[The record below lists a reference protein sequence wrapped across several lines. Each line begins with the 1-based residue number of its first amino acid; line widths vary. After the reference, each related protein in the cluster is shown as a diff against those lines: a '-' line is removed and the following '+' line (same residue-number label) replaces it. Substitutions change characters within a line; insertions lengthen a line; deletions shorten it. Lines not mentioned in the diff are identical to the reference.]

1 MAKIRVLPDVV
12 ASQVAAGEVV
22 ERPASVVKELVENSL
37 DAGARRIEVRIDRG
51 GVALIR
57 VSDDGCGMSRE
68 DALLSLER
76 HATSK
81 LRHAADLATI
91 QTLGFRGEALPS
103 MASVSRFSLSTRESE
118 ALAGTEVV
126 VEGGT
131 LRDVRDWGGAPGTV
145 MEVRDLFFNVPARR
159 KFLRSENTEF
169 GHIEQTVR
177 VQALAHPEVGF
188 TLLRDGRML
197 FQLPSRA
204 PLFARISGLIGG
216 DLAAGLVERTAIERD
231 GLRVHGWL
239 ASPGRSRSDR
249 SLSLV
254 FINGRAVENP
264 ALTHALRA
272 AYGDTLARGQYPLC
286 FLFVEM
292 DPAAVD
298 VNVHPAKREVR
309 FRDGLGIQSTLA
321 SLLQECLRPAPTPT
335 PGTAANA
342 STSHAA
348 SPSGLVWQPRSE
360 RKPREGMHAFPG
372 EPAAPTPTVRISPVP
387 QQPSLPLPSSPH
399 PPRPTPFS
407 SPASPASLA
416 TPTLPPHR
424 TPAAPAALPP
434 TSTPAPIAGADPAA
448 GSSTDD
454 DPSGLEPA
462 SPTSRAPAVVQGP
475 VETSSPP
482 APRFRLLGLLASTYA
497 VLEGTEGLVLMDL
510 RAAHERILYEA
521 LQSQSL
527 AAPTASQPLLV
538 PLILTLPPHET
549 ALVRDHLPLLQ
560 QMGFGL
566 EEFGANT
573 LKVEA
578 LPAHLPP
585 AADPA
590 AWLAELLHELARG
603 GEGGARAR
611 LDFDSLAAT
620 VSARATPRTTTRSD
634 AEVTSL
640 LHRLLACDMPYCDP
654 LGRPTLVQF
663 SHQELARK
671 FGRK

>member
-188 TLLRDGRML
+188 TLLRDGRMI

-204 PLFARISGLIGG
+204 PLYARISGLIGG

-321 SLLQECLRPAPTPT
+321 SLLQECLRPSPPPT
-335 PGTAANA
+335 PGTAA
-342 STSHAA
+342 SHAA

-372 EPAAPTPTVRISPVP
+372 EPASPAPTVRISPVP

-424 TPAAPAALPP
+424 TPPDPAAQPP
-434 TSTPAPIAGADPAA
+434 AATPAPVAGADPVA

-454 DPSGLEPA
+454 DSSGPEPA
-462 SPTSRAPAVVQGP
+462 CPSSRAPTVVLDP

-482 APRFRLLGLLASTYA
+482 VPRFRLLGLLASTYA
-497 VLEGTEGLVLMDL
+497 VLEGAEGLVLMDL

-578 LPAHLPP
+578 LPPHHPP

-590 AWLAELLHELARG
+590 ARLAEILPERARG

>member
-51 GVALIR
+51 GAALIR

-103 MASVSRFSLSTRESE
+103 MASVSRFTLSTRESE

-126 VEGGT
+126 LEGGT

-188 TLLRDGRML
+188 TLLRDGRMI

-204 PLFARISGLIGG
+204 PLYARISGLIGG
-216 DLAAGLVERTAIERD
+216 DLASALVERTAIERD

-309 FRDGLGIQSTLA
+309 FQDGLGIQSTLA

-335 PGTAANA
+335 P
-342 STSHAA
+342 SIAA
-348 SPSGLVWQPRSE
+348 SSAGLVWQPRSE

-372 EPAAPTPTVRISPVP
+372 EPAAPAPAVRISPVP
-387 QQPSLPLPSSPH
+387 QQPSLHLPPST
-399 PPRPTPFS
+399 PPTN
-407 SPASPASLA
+407 
-416 TPTLPPHR
+416 PTLPASS
-424 TPAAPAALPP
+424 TSLP
-434 TSTPAPIAGADPAA
+434 TPAPLAHRAPANPADPPPAADPAPVAGTDLAA
-448 GSSTDD
+448 GSSTVSDL
-454 DPSGLEPA
+454 SGLEPA
-462 SPTSRAPAVVQGP
+462 SAASPAPAVVLGP

-482 APRFRLLGLLASTYA
+482 PPRFRLLGLLASTYA
-497 VLEGTEGLVLMDL
+497 VLEGAEGLVLMDL

-521 LQSQSL
+521 LQSQAL

>member
-37 DAGARRIEVRIDRG
+37 DAGARQIEVRIDRG
-51 GVALIR
+51 GTALIR
-57 VSDDGCGMSRE
+57 ISDDGSGMVRE

-81 LRHAADLATI
+81 LKDASDLAAI
-91 QTLGFRGEALPS
+91 RTLGFRGEALPS
-103 MASVSRFSLSTRESE
+103 IASVSRFTLATREAA

-169 GHIEQTVR
+169 GHIEQIVR

-188 TLLRDGRML
+188 TLLRDGRIIL
-197 FQLPSRA
+197 QLPSRA
-204 PLFARISGLIGG
+204 PLPTRIAGLIGTEQ
-216 DLAAGLVERTAIERD
+216 AANLIERPLVERG

-239 ASPGRSRSDR
+239 SAPGRGRSDR
-249 SLSLV
+249 SLSLI
-254 FINGRAVENP
+254 FINGRPVENP
-264 ALTHALRA
+264 ALSYALRA
-272 AYGDTLARGQYPLC
+272 AYGDTLARGQHPLC

-321 SLLQECLRPAPTPT
+321 TLLQECLRPTPAPPL
-335 PGTAANA
+335 PSPAATADAD
-342 STSHAA
+342 
-348 SPSGLVWQPRSE
+348 WQPRSE
-360 RKPREGMHAFPG
+360 RKPRDGHYTFPG
-372 EPAAPTPTVRISPVP
+372 TPA
-387 QQPSLPLPSSPH
+387 
-399 PPRPTPFS
+399 
-407 SPASPASLA
+407 
-416 TPTLPPHR
+416 
-424 TPAAPAALPP
+424 PAAPAVRVTHVPVQPALPLPAVASPARQLTTTPPPDDAVGQAP
-434 TSTPAPIAGADPAA
+434 TPGASPVTPPALATTPARSAQPEP
-448 GSSTDD
+448 
-454 DPSGLEPA
+454 LPA
-462 SPTSRAPAVVQGP
+462 SPSPAITVP
-475 VETSSPP
+475 T
-482 APRFRLLGLLASTYA
+482 FRPMGLLAHTYA
-497 VLEGTEGLVLMDL
+497 VLEGEEGLVLMDL
-510 RAAHERILYEA
+510 RAAHERILYE
-521 LQSQSL
+521 SL
-527 AAPTASQPLLV
+527 RAHASAAPTASQPLLV
-538 PLILTLPPHET
+538 PLILTLPPRET
-549 ALVRDHLPLLQ
+549 ALVRDHLPLLHR
-560 QMGFGL
+560 MGFGL

-573 LKVEA
+573 IKVEA
-578 LPAHLPP
+578 MPAHMPP

-611 LDFDSLAAT
+611 LDFDALAAA
-620 VSARATPRTTTRSD
+620 VSARATPRVTARTD
-634 AEVTSL
+634 AEVVSL
-640 LHRLLACDMPYCDP
+640 LTRLLACEMPYCDP
-654 LGRPTLVQF
+654 LGRPTLIQF

-671 FGRK
+671 FGRRPA

>member
-103 MASVSRFSLSTRESE
+103 MASVSRFCLSTRESE

-204 PLFARISGLIGG
+204 PLYARISGLIGG

-342 STSHAA
+342 SASHAA

-372 EPAAPTPTVRISPVP
+372 EQASPTPTVRISPVP

-399 PPRPTPFS
+399 PPRPTPFA

-416 TPTLPPHR
+416 TPTLPPDR

-448 GSSTDD
+448 GSSMDD

-462 SPTSRAPAVVQGP
+462 SPTSRAPTVVLDP

-497 VLEGTEGLVLMDL
+497 VLEGAEGLVLMDL

-566 EEFGANT
+566 EEFGSNT

>member
-37 DAGARRIEVRIDRG
+37 DAGARQIEVRIDRG

-57 VSDDGCGMSRE
+57 VSDDGGGMSRE

-91 QTLGFRGEALPS
+91 RTLGFRGEALPS
-103 MASVSRFSLSTRESE
+103 IASVSRFSLATREAA
-118 ALAGTEVV
+118 ALAGTEVT

-131 LRDVRDWGGAPGTV
+131 LRDVRDWGGAPGAV

-159 KFLRSENTEF
+159 KFLRSEHTEF

-188 TLLRDGRML
+188 TLLRDGRVV

-204 PLFARISGLIGG
+204 PLHTRITGLIGA
-216 DLAAGLVERTAIERD
+216 DLASGLVERPEVERG

-239 ASPGRSRSDR
+239 AAPGRVRGDR

-254 FINGRAVENP
+254 FVNGRPVENP

-272 AYGDTLARGQYPLC
+272 AYGDALARGQHPLC

-321 SLLQECLRPAPTPT
+321 SLLQECLRPAS
-335 PGTAANA
+335 AAVPPLP
-342 STSHAA
+342 AA
-348 SPSGLVWQPRSE
+348 AADGLVWKPRSE
-360 RKPREGMHAFPG
+360 RKPRDGFHPFPG
-372 EPAAPTPTVRISPVP
+372 EPLPPPASVRAIPTPV
-387 QQPSLPLPSSPH
+387 QPPLAITAVA
-399 PPRPTPFS
+399 PP
-407 SPASPASLA
+407 
-416 TPTLPPHR
+416 
-424 TPAAPAALPP
+424 
-434 TSTPAPIAGADPAA
+434 
-448 GSSTDD
+448 
-454 DPSGLEPA
+454 
-462 SPTSRAPAVVQGP
+462 
-475 VETSSPP
+475 TSSPP
-482 APRFRLLGLLASTYA
+482 TSSPPSSEPVRAPVASAHTPPASAVPEPAVGGADLPHFRPLGLLAQTYA
-497 VLEGTEGLVLMDL
+497 VLEGGEGLVLMDL
-510 RAAHERILYEA
+510 RAAHERILYEELRA
-521 LQSQSL
+521 HAL
-527 AAPTASQPLLV
+527 AAPNASQPLLV
-538 PLILTLPPHET
+538 PLILTLPPRET
-549 ALVRDHLPLLQ
+549 ALVRDHLPLLHH
-560 QMGFGL
+560 MGFGL

-578 LPAHLPP
+578 LPARLPP
-585 AADPA
+585 AANPG
-590 AWLAELLHELARG
+590 AWLADLLHELARG

-611 LDFDSLAAT
+611 LDFDALAAT
-620 VSARATPRTTTRSD
+620 VSARATPRTTARTD
-634 AEVTSL
+634 AEVASL
-640 LHRLLACDMPYCDP
+640 LTRLLACDMPYCDP
-654 LGRPTLVQF
+654 LGRPTLIQF

-671 FGRK
+671 FGRKAV

>member
-103 MASVSRFSLSTRESE
+103 IASVSRFSLSTRESE

-126 VEGGT
+126 LEGGT

-188 TLLRDGRML
+188 TLLRDGRMI

-204 PLFARISGLIGG
+204 PLYARISGLIGG
-216 DLAAGLVERTAIERD
+216 DLASALVERTAIERD

-321 SLLQECLRPAPTPT
+321 SLLQECLRPAPPPT
-335 PGTAANA
+335 PSTAASTAA
-342 STSHAA
+342 STA
-348 SPSGLVWQPRSE
+348 GLVWQPRSE

-372 EPAAPTPTVRISPVP
+372 EPAAPAPAVRISPVP
-387 QQPSLPLPSSPH
+387 QQPSLHLPPST
-399 PPRPTPFS
+399 PPTN
-407 SPASPASLA
+407 
-416 TPTLPPHR
+416 PTLPASS
-424 TPAAPAALPP
+424 TSLP
-434 TSTPAPIAGADPAA
+434 TPAPLAHRAPANPADPPPAADPAPVAGTDLAA
-448 GSSTDD
+448 GSSTVSDL
-454 DPSGLEPA
+454 SGLEPA
-462 SPTSRAPAVVQGP
+462 SAASPAPAPAAVLGP

-482 APRFRLLGLLASTYA
+482 PPRFRLLGLLASTYA

-521 LQSQSL
+521 LQSQTL

-566 EEFGANT
+566 EEFGTNT

>member
-204 PLFARISGLIGG
+204 PLYARISGLIGG

-321 SLLQECLRPAPTPT
+321 SLLQECLRPAPPSTPS
-335 PGTAANA
+335 TA
-342 STSHAA
+342 TSHDA

-372 EPAAPTPTVRISPVP
+372 EPASPTPTVRISPVP

-416 TPTLPPHR
+416 TPTLPPDR

-434 TSTPAPIAGADPAA
+434 TATPAPIAGADPAA

-497 VLEGTEGLVLMDL
+497 VLEGAEGLVLMDL

-521 LQSQSL
+521 LQSQTL

-620 VSARATPRTTTRSD
+620 VSARATPRTTSRSD